1 MTWDELKNLDFNSLD
16 FKEIG
21 NWPTILKALFL
32 TLIFIAL
39 LFAAYWFDW
48 SDQINNLNA
57 AKAKEVKLRQTFL
70 EKKKLAVNL
79 PVYQQQLKD
88 IQKAFGALLRQLP
101 NKSEMESLITEIN
114 QAGLGQGLSFELFK
128 PGNETRFDFYA
139 VLPIYIRVTG
149 SYHDFGAFASDVAQ
163 LPRIVTLN
171 NIRIAPVRKNQKLL
185 TMNVTAQTYRYLD
198 ENELAARQRAAKA
211 KRKR

>member
-1 MTWDELKNLDFNSLD
+1 MTWDELKNLDFNNLN
-16 FKEIG
+16 FKEIAS
-21 NWPTILKALFL
+21 WPITLKALFL
-32 TLIFIAL
+32 GLVFIAL

-48 SDQINNLNA
+48 SDQIDNLNA
-57 AKAKEVKLRQTFL
+57 AKAKEITLRQTFL
-70 EKKKLAVNL
+70 NKKKLAVNL

-114 QAGLGQGLSFELFK
+114 QAGLGRGLSFELFK
-128 PGNETRFDFYA
+128 PGNETLFDFYA
-139 VLPIYIRVTG
+139 VLPIHIRVTG

-171 NIRIAPVRKNQKLL
+171 NIRIAPIRKNQKLL

-198 ENELAARQRAAKA
+198 ENELAARQHAARTKG
-211 KRKR
+211 RR